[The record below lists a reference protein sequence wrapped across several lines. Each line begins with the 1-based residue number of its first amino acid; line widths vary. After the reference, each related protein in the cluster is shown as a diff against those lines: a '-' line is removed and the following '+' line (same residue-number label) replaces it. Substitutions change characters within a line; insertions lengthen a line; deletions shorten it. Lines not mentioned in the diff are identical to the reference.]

1 MSNFR
6 ITPNALSHK
15 LKLHQL
21 QIFERVLARRSPS
34 RAASEMHLTQ
44 PTVTKAIHDL
54 EAFFGAT
61 LFERSN
67 RGVTPTELALVLGRR
82 VHAMMAEI
90 RYMADDIDAVLGGA
104 SATWSWAR

>member
-21 QIFERVLARRSPS
+21 QIFERVLARRSLS

-54 EAFFGAT
+54 
-61 LFERSN
+61 
-67 RGVTPTELALVLGRR
+67 
-82 VHAMMAEI
+82 
-90 RYMADDIDAVLGGA
+90 
-104 SATWSWAR
+104 